1 MYQEKR
7 LAPFRH
13 PGEGRDLT
21 LSFLRTGEIPASAGM
36 TRQGD
41 TVLEVGASLAALSRK
56 GRGEV
61 QVGKARAK
69 QRSSMRPEILNPL
82 FAALTD
88 LKGVGPQLAKPLTR
102 LGLERVVDVLFHLPT
117 GLISRFPVDRLDEAQ
132 AGQTIIVD
140 LTAQDYRSG
149 RSPRAPFGVEAFD
162 SAGDHVR
169 LVYFGRTS
177 GLARKLFPLGEKR
190 RVSGRLDLYGE
201 MRQIVHPDQVVE
213 PGDETG
219 IAIHEPVYPLTEGL
233 TNARLSQL
241 VEIALERRPELAE
254 WIDGPLL
261 TSRNWPAWREALARA
276 HASPQDAAARDRLA
290 YDEIFAS
297 QVALMLIRE
306 GLRKRKGRAVVGDG
320 RLTGAL
326 RLPFGLTGAQ
336 ERVGREIADDMSRET
351 PMLRML
357 QGDVGSGKTLVA
369 LRAMLAAVEAGTQ
382 AALLA
387 PTEILARQ
395 HFATLQAML
404 AGLPV
409 NIAILTGRDKGR
421 VRESTLMGLADS
433 SIDILVGTHAIFQ
446 DAVTYRDLA
455 LVVVDE
461 QHRFGVAQRL
471 MLTQKAARPPHLLVM
486 TATPIPRT
494 LQLANHG
501 EMDVSRIDEMPPG
514 RTPVDTRVVSV
525 DRLDEVVGGLE
536 RHLATGAQAYWVCP
550 LVAESETSELAA
562 AEDRAALLRERLG
575 GGRVGL
581 VHGRMKGPDK
591 DDVMAQF
598 QAGQI
603 GVLVATT
610 VIEVGVDVPAASLMI
625 VEHADRFGLAQLHQ
639 LRGRVGRGAAK
650 SVCLLLRSQN
660 LSETARERLA
670 LMRET
675 NDGFVIAEKDLELR
689 GGGELLGLKQSGDAD
704 YGLASAEQLVRLLP
718 VAHDDARL
726 FVERDGGM
734 DGARGEAVRHCL
746 YLFERDAAVPLLRSG

>member
-1 MYQEKR
+1 
-7 LAPFRH
+7 
-13 PGEGRDLT
+13 
-21 LSFLRTGEIPASAGM
+21 
-36 TRQGD
+36 
-41 TVLEVGASLAALSRK
+41 
-56 GRGEV
+56 
-61 QVGKARAK
+61 
-69 QRSSMRPEILNPL
+69 MRPDILNPL

-117 GLISRFPVDRLDEAQ
+117 GLVQRYPVDRLDQAQ
-132 AGQTIIVD
+132 VGQQIIVT

-162 SAGDHVR
+162 GAGDHVR
-169 LVYFGRTS
+169 LVYFGRTA
-177 GLARKLFPLGEKR
+177 GLAKKLFPLGEAR
-190 RVSGRLDLYGE
+190 QVSGRLDAYGD
-201 MRQIVHPDQVVE
+201 MRQIVHPDHVGE
-213 PGDETG
+213 PGEGG
-219 IAIHEPVYPLTEGL
+219 IATSEAVYPLTEGL
-233 TNARLSQL
+233 TNARLNQL
-241 VEIALERRPELAE
+241 VAIALERRPDLAE

-261 TSRNWPAWREALARA
+261 TTRDWPTWHEALARA
-276 HASPQDAAARDRLA
+276 HASPHDAAAHDRLA

-297 QVALMLIRE
+297 QVALMLIRQ
-306 GLRKRKGRAVVGDG
+306 GLRNRRGRAVAGDG

-326 RLPFGLTGAQ
+326 KLPFGLTGAQ
-336 ERVGREIADDMSRET
+336 ERVGREIAGDMAQPT

-395 HFATLQAML
+395 HFATLQKML
-404 AGLPV
+404 GGLPV
-409 NIAILTGRDKGR
+409 NLAILTGRDKGR
-421 VRESTLMGLADS
+421 ARESTLMGLADGG
-433 SIDILVGTHAIFQ
+433 IDILVGTHAIFQ
-446 DAVTYRDLA
+446 EAVTYKDLA

-471 MLTQKAARPPHLLVM
+471 MLTGKGARPPHLLVM

-514 RTPVDTRVVSV
+514 RTPVDTRVLSI
-525 DRLDEVVGGLE
+525 DRLDEVIAGLA
-536 RHLATGAQAYWVCP
+536 RHLAGGAQAYWVCP

-562 AEDRAALLRERLG
+562 AEERAALLGERLG
-575 GGRVGL
+575 ADRVGL

-591 DDVMAQF
+591 DAVMARF
-598 QAGQI
+598 QAGEI

-610 VIEVGVDVPAASLMI
+610 VIEVGVDVPAASLMVI
-625 VEHADRFGLAQLHQ
+625 EHAENFGLAQLHQ
-639 LRGRVGRGAAK
+639 LRGRVGRGTAQ
-650 SVCLLLRSQN
+650 SVCLLLRSQS

-704 YGLASAEQLVRLLP
+704 YRLASAEQLVRLLP

-734 DGARGEAVRHCL
+734 EGARGEPVRHCL

>member
-1 MYQEKR
+1 
-7 LAPFRH
+7 
-13 PGEGRDLT
+13 
-21 LSFLRTGEIPASAGM
+21 
-36 TRQGD
+36 
-41 TVLEVGASLAALSRK
+41 
-56 GRGEV
+56 
-61 QVGKARAK
+61 
-69 QRSSMRPEILNPL
+69 MRPDILNPL

-117 GLISRFPVDRLDEAQ
+117 GLISRVPVDRLDQAQ
-132 AGQTIIVD
+132 AGQTIIVE
-140 LTAQDYRSG
+140 LTAQDYRPG

-162 SAGDHVR
+162 AAGDHVR

-177 GLARKLFPLGEKR
+177 GLARKLFPLGEAR
-190 RVSGRLDLYGE
+190 RVSGRLDLYGD
-201 MRQIVHPDQVVE
+201 MRQIVHPDHVTE
-213 PGDETG
+213 PGDEDA
-219 IAIHEPVYPLTEGL
+219 IAEHEAVYPLTEGL

-241 VEIALERRPELAE
+241 ARVALERLPELTE
-254 WIDGPLL
+254 WVDAPLL
-261 TSRNWPAWREALARA
+261 ATRNWPAWRDAMARA
-276 HASPQDAAARDRLA
+276 HASPRDEAARDRLA

-297 QVALMLIRE
+297 QVALMLIRQ
-306 GLRKRKGRAVVGDG
+306 GLRNRKGRAIHGDG
-320 RLTGAL
+320 RLIGAL
-326 RLPFGLTGAQ
+326 KLPFGLTGAQ
-336 ERVGREIADDMSRET
+336 ERVGREIAGDMAQET

-369 LRAMLAAVEAGTQ
+369 LRAMLTAVEAGTQ

-395 HFATLQAML
+395 HYATLQSML

-409 NIAILTGRDKGR
+409 NLAILTGRDKGKA
-421 VRESTLMGLADS
+421 RESTLMGLADG

-446 DAVTYRDLA
+446 QAVAYRDLS

-494 LQLANHG
+494 LLLANHG
-501 EMDVSRIDEMPPG
+501 EMDVSRLDEMPPG
-514 RTPVDTRVVSV
+514 RTPVDTRVVSI
-525 DRLDEVVGGLE
+525 DRLDEVVDGLD

-550 LVAESETSELAA
+550 LVAESETSDLAA
-562 AEDRAALLRERLG
+562 AEERAALLRARLG
-575 GGRVGL
+575 DARVGL

-591 DDVMAQF
+591 DDVMARF
-598 QAGQI
+598 QAGEI

-625 VEHADRFGLAQLHQ
+625 VEHAEHFGLAQLHQ

-670 LMRET
+670 LMRDT

-704 YGLASAEQLVRLLP
+704 YRVATPEQLVRLLP

-726 FVERDGGM
+726 FVERDGAM
-734 DGARGEAVRHCL
+734 DGARGEAMRLCL